1 MCFYRLGQFTG
12 CRERLTHDLVRRVQ
26 ADEPE
31 AILELLDIFG
41 KKIRQFATV
50 ELYDRN
56 GNPVRALS
64 NEYASK
70 LEDRLVR
77 AFKELGLPGIDKG
90 RRGEKS
96 RRGMAKR
103 AKRAGTPEGGI
114 LHDAYRNALH

>member
-12 CRERLTHDLVRRVQ
+12 RRERLTHDLVRRVQ

-41 KKIRQFATV
+41 EKIRQFATV

-90 RRGEKS
+90 RRGEKKQ
-96 RRGMAKR
+96 KR
-103 AKRAGTPEGGI
+103 HGKKGKTCR
-114 LHDAYRNALH
+114 HS

>member
-1 MCFYRLGQFTG
+1 MCFYRMGKFTG

-31 AILELLDIFG
+31 AILELLDIFDE
-41 KKIRQFATV
+41 KIRQYAMV

-70 LEDRLVR
+70 LEDRLVQ
-77 AFKELGLPGIDKG
+77 AFKELGLPGIGKG
-90 RRGEKS
+90 RRSDNKQKGHGKKGKTC
-96 RRGMAKR
+96 RRSGRGNVCGLAHR
-103 AKRAGTPEGGI
+103 RS
-114 LHDAYRNALH
+114 